1 MSKTAPT
8 WAQSGG
14 YGRGPISIRRTKLEA
29 LCLGEESYRGNLWQ
43 ATYWSLPNLKLMR
56 S

>member
-1 MSKTAPT
+1 MSKAAPT

-14 YGRGPISIRRTKLEA
+14 CDRGPASSRRTKLET
-29 LCLGEESYRGNLWQ
+29 LCLGEESNRGNLWQ